1 MKNYIE
7 LTWKD
12 AVIRVFQEN
21 QNKSLHYKE
30 ITGYII
36 EKKYKTIFGKTPA
49 DTVNALLTTHPKL
62 FKKEG
67 NGFFSLI
74 QGVDSHIIERTEK
87 LPQVILRNYGLK
99 WKKADVDWSDNTLY
113 GKSKDTKKHFDF
125 ADQIGI
131 YVLYD
136 ENKIVYIGQSV
147 DSSIFTRLKDH
158 KKKKAGWDK
167 FSWFG
172 FYDVDIQ
179 TQKVNKTTNCIPT
192 TKDIADALEA
202 ILIELLKPEL
212 NEKKGNNLGEQYIFV
227 PC

>member
-1 MKNYIE
+1 MKEPIE
-7 LTWKD
+7 LTWKN
-12 AVIRVFQEN
+12 AIIKVFQDN
-21 QNKSLHYKE
+21 QDTSLHYKE
-30 ITGYII
+30 ITRQIV
-36 EKKYKTIFGKTPA
+36 EKNYRTNLGKTPA
-49 DTVNALLTTHPKL
+49 DTVNAQLTTRPDL

-67 NGFFSLI
+67 NGFFSLMQDI
-74 QGVDSHIIERTEK
+74 DDNTVCKKEKVDH
-87 LPQVILRNYGLK
+87 VILRNYGLK
-99 WKKADVDWSDNTLY
+99 WKKSDVDWSDNTLY
-113 GKSKDTKKHFDF
+113 GKSKSTKKHFDF
-125 ADQIGI
+125 AEQIGI

-179 TQKVNKTTNCIPT
+179 TQKVSKTTNCFPT